1 MNYTYKLSTRNK
13 SAGWLWALLLA
24 ASVLA
29 LYSSSAAWLDW
40 GVDLLLIKSVLIFA
54 VIALGYGQYRLRR
67 QVIDRLRYDPENQR
81 LQIRCNGQSDFQD
94 VELLDS
100 CLNSVFI
107 YLQVQQLDGQQY
119 QLLLNPGALGS
130 RQNFHQLLAIVDQ
143 LRKQQS
149 DDFF

>member
-1 MNYTYKLSTRNK
+1 MNYTYRLSTRNK

-67 QVIDRLRYDPENQR
+67 QAIDRLRYDPENQR